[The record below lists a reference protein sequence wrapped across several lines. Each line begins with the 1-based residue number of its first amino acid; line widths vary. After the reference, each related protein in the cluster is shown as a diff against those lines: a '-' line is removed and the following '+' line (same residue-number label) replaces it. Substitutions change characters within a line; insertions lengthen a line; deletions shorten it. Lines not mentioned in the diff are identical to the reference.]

1 MKASLHEGMG
11 YQGLQNRLRSIG
23 STSPLIMSLPAVD
36 VEQTTRTGEATSI
49 NVRVDGDTAID
60 VTVDED
66 GHIEVGI
73 GGDSYTRVFGP
84 DDDPDTCAII
94 DGIRTRIMENYE
106 GSSGATSLQELR
118 EIRNRAAVATKDGDG
133 GEDLVRI
140 CEEALTMEGTL
151 YRFAARAAIAEL
163 AKSWVDAAG
172 NGDQSEGSFPD
183 RLVRI
188 DIPRV
193 IEALKGFSRSVAQ
206 QTAEVFEVRS
216 EVDEALEDPGRI
228 IAAFRRQEWRGPDED
243 RLHTIETEYWDV
255 TARIETMEREKVEG
269 LRDNDYSSDRLVQPY
284 AQHDGPHSVRVADQ
298 IETYWRH
305 HGREPLWD

>member
-1 MKASLHEGMG
+1 
-11 YQGLQNRLRSIG
+11 
-23 STSPLIMSLPAVD
+23 MSLPDVN

-49 NVRVDGDTAID
+49 NVRVDGETAID

-73 GGDSYTRVFGP
+73 GADAYTRVFGP

-94 DGIRTRIMENYE
+94 DGIRTRIIENYE
-106 GSSGATSLQELR
+106 GNSGATSLEELR
-118 EIRNRAAVATKDGDG
+118 EIRNRAAAGNEGEDG
-133 GEDLVRI
+133 GEDLVTI
-140 CEEALTMEGTL
+140 CEEALTLEGTL

-163 AKSWVDAAG
+163 AKSWGDAAG
-172 NGDQSEGSFPD
+172 NQDQSEGTFPD
-183 RLVRI
+183 RLMRI

-193 IEALKGFSRSVAQ
+193 IDELEAFSRTVAQ

-216 EVDEALEDPGRI
+216 QVDEALEDPGRI

-255 TARIETMEREKVEG
+255 TARIETMEREEIEG
-269 LRDNDYSSDRLVQPY
+269 LRDNDYSTDRLVQPY
-284 AQHDGPHSVRVADQ
+284 AQHDGPHSVRVTGQ
-298 IETYWRH
+298 IEAYWLH
-305 HGREPLWD
+305 NGRDPLWD

>member
-1 MKASLHEGMG
+1 
-11 YQGLQNRLRSIG
+11 
-23 STSPLIMSLPAVD
+23 MSLPDVD
-36 VEQTTRTGEATSI
+36 VEKTTRTGEATSI
-49 NVRVDGDTAID
+49 IVRVDGDTAID
-60 VTVDED
+60 VTVDDD

-73 GGDSYTRVFGP
+73 GAGTYTRVFGP

-94 DGIRTRIMENYE
+94 DGIRTRLMENYE
-106 GSSGATSLQELR
+106 GSSGTTSLEDLQ
-118 EIRNRAAVATKDGDG
+118 EIRNRAAGTEGEDG
-133 GEDLVRI
+133 GEDLVTI
-140 CEEALTMEGTL
+140 CEEALTLEGTL

-172 NGDQSEGSFPD
+172 NRDQSEGSFPD

-193 IEALKGFSRSVAQ
+193 IDELEAFSRTVAQ

-216 EVDEALEDPGRI
+216 QVDEALEDPGRI

-255 TARIETMEREKVEG
+255 TARIETMEREEIEG
-269 LRDNDYSSDRLVQPY
+269 LRDNDSSTDRLVQPY
-284 AQHDGPHSVRVADQ
+284 AQHDGPHSVRVTDQ

-305 HGREPLWD
+305 HGRDPLWD